1 MTIKIK
7 RENKKKMENTN
18 IKDNATI
25 TVLVRP
31 VKDRQGILTYR
42 MVGDGGKLVD
52 LRWKKDTDLHEL
64 NECKKARVTVDY
76 LSDASERYE
85 YPRFYAGGIV
95 AIEKIY

>member
-1 MTIKIK
+1 
-7 RENKKKMENTN
+7 MENMN

-31 VKDRQGILTYR
+31 VKDRTGKEFLTYR

-52 LRWKKDTDLHEL
+52 LRWRKETDLRIL

-76 LSDASERYE
+76 LSDASGRFEF
-85 YPRFYAGGIV
+85 PRFYAGGIV

>member
-1 MTIKIK
+1 
-7 RENKKKMENTN
+7 MEHTN

-31 VKDRQGILTYR
+31 VKDRTGKEFITYR
-42 MVGDGGKLVD
+42 VVGEGGKLVD
-52 LRWKKDTDLHEL
+52 LRWKKDTDLREL

-85 YPRFYAGGIV
+85 FPRFYAAGIV

>member
-1 MTIKIK
+1 
-7 RENKKKMENTN
+7 MENTN

-31 VKDRQGILTYR
+31 VKDRTGKEFMSYR

-52 LRWKKDTDLHEL
+52 LRWKKDTDLREL